1 MARAVEPRPRRLAAG
16 FAGYAVVVTAAAYW
30 FSPQIGPYVDPGA
43 TFWISTAYVVLGAAA
58 LAGICGS
65 ALSRA
70 RKLEARLEELEALQ
84 RRVRE
89 LENPAQSPL
98 PDRLREKAVT
108 DSGSAEDEVEALLDG
123 VVDIADRLQKPPAPS
138 PPPSS
143 ESSAVALLLERDTW
157 EMIRLRKAR
166 DAVGTAAAGPAVAA
180 IGLLGFF
187 APLLPASDGMLLS
200 NLPLAAFF
208 GVAGLGV
215 LVGLPVYAAA
225 AFRQV
230 RVRAG

>member
-16 FAGYAVVVTAAAYW
+16 FAVYAIVVTAAAYW
-30 FSPQIGPYVDPGA
+30 FSPQIAPYVDPGA
-43 TFWISTAYVVLGAAA
+43 TFWISAAFVVLGASA
-58 LAGICGS
+58 LAGICSG

-84 RRVRE
+84 RRVHE
-89 LENPAQSPL
+89 LENPARPPP
-98 PDRLREKAVT
+98 PDRVREMVVT
-108 DSGSAEDEVEALLDG
+108 DSGSAEHEVEALLDG
-123 VVDIADRLQKPPAPS
+123 VADITGRLQRPPAPTPS
-138 PPPSS
+138 PSS

-157 EMIRLRKAR
+157 EMTRLRRAR
-166 DAVGTAAAGPAVAA
+166 DAISAAAAGPAVAA

-230 RVRAG
+230 GVRAG